1 MGHGEHGAHRT
12 NRFYFAIFA
21 WLAIVT
27 VIELFIT
34 VVDHDAFRAFTLI
47 VLSVGK
53 FALVVMFF
61 MHMKGDRPVYAMVFV
76 GPLFLALVIG
86 VVSSASSRISKESF
100 VFGLPP
106 LKKPYLVLAAAMA
119 TALVVS
125 ACFTNDRPEKGEF
138 SLGGDTEVIG
148 QTPTPTAGFPPPATG
163 LAGEDEGEHGDAE
176 PDGGA
181 QPPPGGGASPEG
193 AQAFIAG
200 GCGACHTIDGVA
212 GASGQ
217 IGPNLSQV
225 ASRQAAGCPVSAPR
239 STSANRSRS
248 PLPSSLTAS
257 PP

>member
-1 MGHGEHGAHRT
+1 M
-12 NRFYFAIFA
+12 
-21 WLAIVT
+21 
-27 VIELFIT
+27 
-34 VVDHDAFRAFTLI
+34 
-47 VLSVGK
+47 
-53 FALVVMFF
+53 
-61 MHMKGDRPVYAMVFV
+61 
-76 GPLFLALVIG
+76 
-86 VVSSASSRISKESF
+86 
-100 VFGLPP
+100 FGLPP

-225 ASRQAAGCPVSAPR
+225 ASRAGGMVSGLSAEEYIRQSIQEP
-239 STSANRSRS
+239 TSFVVDGFS
-248 PLPSSLTAS
+248 PLMPASLVSGDDLDAIVSFLLTLQ
-257 PP
+257 